1 MNPPKLLLESMAAIS
16 FKKAAFCCDSVMATA
31 QVLFHRFYC
40 KKSFARFNVKV
51 SSSKKT
57 EKGGKNRRPVGHSST
72 MDYLSSSTP
81 YDYSRNYDTIT
92 RLPNSSISYDSFADA
107 TSEKESGNEYFK
119 QKKFKEAIDCYL
131 ELEALHYLKQQ

>member
-1 MNPPKLLLESMAAIS
+1 MQRDTTGLTAENKELKLRLQAMEQQAQLREEKPLS
-16 FKKAAFCCDSVMATA
+16 FQS
-31 QVLFHRFYC
+31 
-40 KKSFARFNVKV
+40 V

-57 EKGGKNRRPVGHSST
+57 EKDGKNKRPVGHSST